1 MRVQI
6 VSFHCVLKNK
16 LGHFISSSFNQDVC
30 TSPPDEGS
38 DAIPG
43 FIKALKKLKVGKKK
57 EIHVPAE
64 EAYGFYNLDLIAQVS
79 RSKVLQGASLK
90 EGDFVNAFLSD
101 KVGHKTYRV
110 TSAGRNSL
118 TLDANHPLAGQDLV
132 FEVEL
137 TSSREEEEFDDE
149 EEYLGML
156 AEKSLFC

>member
-30 TSPPDEGS
+30 TSPPETGS

-43 FIKALKKLKVGKKK
+43 FIKELKKLKVGKKK
-57 EIHVPAE
+57 KIHVPAE
-64 EAYGFYNLDLIAQVS
+64 EAYGFYNLELTAQVP
-79 RSKVLQGASLK
+79 RSKVIQGAFLK
-90 EGDFVNAFLSD
+90 EGDFVNAHLSE

-110 TSAGRNSL
+110 TAAAQNML

-137 TSSREEEEFDDE
+137 TSSREELESDDE
-149 EEYLGML
+149 WSGT
-156 AEKSLFC
+156 AVQKSLLC

>member
-30 TSPPDEGS
+30 TSPPEEGS

-43 FIKALKKLKVGKKK
+43 FIKALKTLKVGKKK
-57 EIHVPAE
+57 KIHVPAE
-64 EAYGFYNLDLIAQVS
+64 EAYGFYDLELVSQVS
-79 RSKVLQGASLK
+79 RTQVHEGAFLK
-90 EGDFVNAFLSD
+90 EGDFVNAILSD
-101 KVGHKTYRV
+101 RVGPKIYRV
-110 TSAGRNSL
+110 TGAQKNAL

-137 TSSREEEEFDDE
+137 TASREEVDE
-149 EEYLGML
+149 EDYLISEERRYL
-156 AEKSLFC
+156 C